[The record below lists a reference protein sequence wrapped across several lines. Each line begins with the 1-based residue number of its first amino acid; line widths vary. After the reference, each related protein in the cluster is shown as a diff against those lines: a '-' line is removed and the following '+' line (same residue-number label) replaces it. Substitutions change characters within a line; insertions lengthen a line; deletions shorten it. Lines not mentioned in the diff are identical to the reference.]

1 MKPNK
6 FLIPLSLLILFV
18 GLLVAFSLVKLES
31 VRFNYA
37 HYGLLNEGWTA
48 EAETLPALPVNL
60 DTPKGSPAIITR
72 TLGDDF
78 SRVQVLLIRTSL
90 QDLIVKL
97 DGEIIY
103 SYASEPI
110 GRMNTYASLWHL
122 VPLPS
127 GADGSTLE
135 MTFTSPYRAMSGRIN
150 PIVYGCVGELNYY
163 LFTTFGLRFI
173 LGLIVVLIGIF
184 LVVLNTLAY
193 KKYSES
199 AALVGL
205 TAFFLGFWMMAES
218 RMLQYV
224 IGHPMLIGSLAYV
237 SLAMIPIT
245 IGLYIQRHVLTIHQK
260 LFFGMVLALILNLV
274 FVVCAHVWGIL
285 DFFESVVITQ
295 IMIMIGIIVA
305 GVFMIIE
312 GKHKSQ
318 NIRQFVSL
326 LVFISVIGI
335 IELVNFLFQN
345 YDKTSVFTAAGI
357 GVLIIFLFFRYVK
370 HIFVNA
376 KIVYE
381 QEIYRKLAYLDP
393 LTKLKNRLAFNEK
406 LDAMFQGEPD
416 EKLTIIFFDLNELK
430 KINDTYGHHEG
441 DEALIEISKR
451 IISIYGE
458 FGDVYRVG
466 GDEFVFIGEGIP
478 ISDYDR
484 INHAFD
490 QKMVQENQDKSLP
503 LHISYGMTHYHPETD
518 HNPMD
523 MLTRADREMYRD
535 KMAKRNH
542 QSSPLG

>member
-6 FLIPLSLLILFV
+6 FLIPLSLLILFA

-37 HYGLLNEGWTA
+37 HYSLLNEGWSH
-48 EAETLPALPVNL
+48 EAESLSALPIDLN
-60 DTPKGSPAIITR
+60 TPTGAPAIIHR

-78 SRVQVLLIRTSL
+78 SQGRVLLIRTSL

-97 DGEIIY
+97 DGDIIY
-103 SYASEPI
+103 SYTSEPI

-127 GADGSTLE
+127 DSDGSTLE

-150 PIVYGCVGELNYY
+150 PIVYGCIGELNYY
-163 LFTTFGLRFI
+163 LFMTFGFRFI
-173 LGLIVVLIGIF
+173 IGLIVVLIGIF
-184 LVVLNTLAY
+184 LVVLNALAY
-193 KKYSES
+193 RKYSES
-199 AALVGL
+199 ASLAGL
-205 TAFFLGFWMMAES
+205 TAFFLGFWIMAES

-224 IGHPMLIGSLAYV
+224 IGHPVVIGSLAYV

-245 IGLYIQRHVLTIHQK
+245 IGFYIQRHVLTLHRK
-260 LFFGMVLALILNLV
+260 AFFGMVLALILNLV
-274 FVVCAHVWGIL
+274 FVIVAHVSGIL

-295 IMIMIGIIVA
+295 IMTVIGIIVT
-305 GVFMIIE
+305 GVFLVIE

-335 IELVNFLFQN
+335 IELINFLFQN
-345 YDKTSVFTAAGI
+345 YDKTSVFTASGI
-357 GVLIIFLFFRYVK
+357 AVLIIFLFFRYVK

-381 QEIYRKLAYLDP
+381 QEIYRKLAYMDP

-406 LDAMFQGEPD
+406 LDALFQEGPNEN
-416 EKLTIIFFDLNELK
+416 LTIIFFDLNELK

-441 DEALIEISKR
+441 DEALVEIGKR
-451 IISIYGE
+451 ILSVYDTY
-458 FGDVYRVG
+458 GDVYRVG
-466 GDEFVFIGEGIP
+466 GDEFVFIGERIP
-478 ISDYDR
+478 IADYER
-484 INHAFD
+484 INQAFD
-490 QKMVQENQDKSLP
+490 QTMLQENQDKPLP
-503 LHISYGMTHYHPETD
+503 LHISYGMTHYQPETD
-518 HNPMD
+518 QSPKD
-523 MLTRADREMYRD
+523 ILTRADREMYLD
-535 KMAKRNH
+535 KMSKRKTKANA
-542 QSSPLG
+542 SR